1 MEETRL
7 NDRFMETHTYT
18 IQLESYL
25 SIVGTKNVSPVSLR
39 GSRIVNHRS

>member
-7 NDRFMETHTYT
+7 NNRFMETHTYT

-25 SIVGTKNVSPVSLR
+25 SIVGAKNVSPVSLR
-39 GSRIVNHRS
+39 GSRIVNHWS